1 MYAVKNFTT
10 IIFFLNRCVES
21 CNTYNDLPNKV
32 SVPNTAEDLNLSLF
46 SMITRRNESKHDKAY
61 IMRM

>member
-10 IIFFLNRCVES
+10 IIFLLNRCVES

-32 SVPNTAEDLNLSLF
+32 SVPNTTEDLNLSLF
-46 SMITRRNESKHDKAY
+46 SMIAGRNESKHDKAC